1 MRGGGNKS
9 IKFGVNNMDLII
21 KNGTVVTD
29 SEIFKAD
36 IGISNGKIEL
46 VGQDLNDADQIIDAA
61 GQYVMP
67 GGLDVHVHLQLP
79 FCGTVSADDFETG
92 TKAAAAGG
100 ITTIIDYAIQSKGNT
115 LTEAVKLR
123 KKEADGK
130 VCVDYSL
137 HGGIT
142 DWNDRT
148 KSELKSLV
156 KEGIV
161 SYKMFMIYR
170 DQGWMSSD
178 SMLYQALEETKKLG
192 GIICVHAESVD
203 VLDHLIEKYHNPAD
217 MKKYGAYCHVLSRPN
232 FVEEEAIQR
241 AIKWAEVTGGR
252 LYIVHMSTGG
262 GANLVTAAKKRG
274 VEVFAETCPQYLL
287 LEDDLFKEENGH
299 LYGTCPQIKKKED
312 IDRLWDALGNG
323 EIDTIATDTCT
334 FDTKQKAMWE
344 GDFTKIPFGMP
355 GSELMMPLMYTFGVG
370 KGKINLN
377 QFVHY
382 QSTNPAK
389 IFGMYPEKGSLQVGT
404 DADILVFDPRKNV
417 TVDYQNLETNCDW
430 SPYQGQ
436 KLKGYPSTTILR
448 GKIVAKKGKF
458 TGKVGYGKFIKRKP
472 VVR

>member
-1 MRGGGNKS
+1 
-9 IKFGVNNMDLII
+9 MDLII

-29 SEIFKAD
+29 SETFKAD
-36 IGISNGKIEL
+36 IGISNGKIKII
-46 VGQDLNDADQIIDAA
+46 GQDLNGADQIIDAT

-79 FCGTVSADDFETG
+79 FCGTVSADDFVTG

-100 ITTIIDYAIQSKGNT
+100 ITTIVDFAIQSKGNT
-115 LTEAVKLR
+115 LTDTVKSR

-156 KEGIV
+156 EEGIV
-161 SYKMFMIYR
+161 SFKMFMIYR
-170 DQGWMSSD
+170 SEGWMSSD

-192 GIICVHAESVD
+192 GTILVHAESVD
-203 VLDHLIEKYHNPAD
+203 VLDYLVEKYHNPAD

-241 AIKWAEVTGGR
+241 AIKWTEVTGGR

-262 GANLVTAAKKRG
+262 GANLVIAAKKRG
-274 VEVFAETCPQYLL
+274 VEVFAETCPPYLL
-287 LEDDLFKEENGH
+287 LEDDLFKKEDGH

-355 GSELMMPLMYTFGVG
+355 GSELMMPLMYTYGVRE
-370 KGKINLN
+370 GKINLN

-389 IFGMYPEKGSLQVGT
+389 IFGMYPEKGSLQIGT

-430 SPYQGQ
+430 SPYQGW
-436 KLKGYPSTTILR
+436 KLKGYPYITILR
-448 GKIVAKKGKF
+448 GKIIAKDGRF
-458 TGKVGYGKFIKRKP
+458 TGDIGYGKFIKRKP

>member
-1 MRGGGNKS
+1 
-9 IKFGVNNMDLII
+9 MDLII

-29 SEIFKAD
+29 SETFKAD
-36 IGISNGKIEL
+36 IGISNGKIKII
-46 VGQDLNDADQIIDAA
+46 GQDLNGADQIIDAT

-79 FCGTVSADDFETG
+79 FCGTVSADDFITG

-100 ITTIIDYAIQSKGNT
+100 ITTIVDFAIQSKGNT
-115 LTEAVKLR
+115 LTDAVKSR
-123 KKEADGK
+123 KQEADGK

-156 KEGIV
+156 EEGIV
-161 SYKMFMIYR
+161 SFKMFMIYR
-170 DQGWMSSD
+170 SEGWMSSD

-192 GIICVHAESVD
+192 GTILVHAESVD
-203 VLDHLIEKYHNPAD
+203 VLDYMVEKYHNPAD

-241 AIKWAEVTGGR
+241 AIKWTEVTGGR

-262 GANLVTAAKKRG
+262 GANLVIAAKKRG
-274 VEVFAETCPQYLL
+274 IEVLAETCPQYLL
-287 LEDDLFKEENGH
+287 LEDDLFKKEDGH

-355 GSELMMPLMYTFGVG
+355 GSELMMPLMYTYGVRE
-370 KGKINLN
+370 GKINLN

-430 SPYQGQ
+430 SPYQGW
-436 KLKGYPSTTILR
+436 KLKGYPYITILR
-448 GKIVAKKGKF
+448 GKIIAKDGRF
-458 TGKVGYGKFIKRKP
+458 TGDIGYGKFIKRKP

>member
-1 MRGGGNKS
+1 
-9 IKFGVNNMDLII
+9 
-21 KNGTVVTD
+21 
-29 SEIFKAD
+29 
-36 IGISNGKIEL
+36 
-46 VGQDLNDADQIIDAA
+46 
-61 GQYVMP
+61 
-67 GGLDVHVHLQLP
+67 
-79 FCGTVSADDFETG
+79 
-92 TKAAAAGG
+92 
-100 ITTIIDYAIQSKGNT
+100 
-115 LTEAVKLR
+115 
-123 KKEADGK
+123 
-130 VCVDYSL
+130 
-137 HGGIT
+137 
-142 DWNDRT
+142 
-148 KSELKSLV
+148 
-156 KEGIV
+156 
-161 SYKMFMIYR
+161 
-170 DQGWMSSD
+170 
-178 SMLYQALEETKKLG
+178 MLYQALEETKKLG
-192 GIICVHAESVD
+192 GIILVHAESVD
-203 VLDHLIEKYHNPAD
+203 VLDYLVEKYHNPAD

-287 LEDDLFKEENGH
+287 LEDDLFKEKNGH

-312 IDRLWDALGNG
+312 IDRLWDALRDG

-355 GSELMMPLMYTFGVG
+355 GSELMMPLMYTYGVR

-377 QFVHY
+377 QFVYY

-404 DADILVFDPRKNV
+404 DADIIVLDPRKNV

-430 SPYQGQ
+430 SPYQGL
-436 KLKGYPSTTILR
+436 KLKGYPYVTILR
-448 GKIVAKKGKF
+448 GKVVAKDGRF
-458 TGKVGYGKFIKRKP
+458 TGNIGYGKFIKRKP

>member
-1 MRGGGNKS
+1 
-9 IKFGVNNMDLII
+9 MDLII

-29 SEIFKAD
+29 SETFKAD
-36 IGISNGKIEL
+36 IGISNGKIKII
-46 VGQDLNDADQIIDAA
+46 GQDLNGADQIIDAT

-79 FCGTVSADDFETG
+79 FCGTVSADDFVTG

-100 ITTIIDYAIQSKGNT
+100 ITTIVDFAIQSKENT
-115 LTEAVKLR
+115 LTDAVKSR
-123 KKEADGK
+123 KQEADGK

-156 KEGIV
+156 EEGIV
-161 SYKMFMIYR
+161 SFKMFMIYR
-170 DQGWMSSD
+170 SEGWMSSD

-192 GIICVHAESVD
+192 GTIMVHAESVD
-203 VLDHLIEKYHNPAD
+203 VLDYLVEKYHNPVD

-241 AIKWAEVTGGR
+241 AIKWTEVTGGR

-262 GANLVTAAKKRG
+262 GANLVIAAKKRG
-274 VEVFAETCPQYLL
+274 IEVLAETCPQYLL
-287 LEDDLFKEENGH
+287 LDDDLFKEKNGH

-323 EIDTIATDTCT
+323 EIDSIATDTCT

-355 GSELMMPLMYTFGVG
+355 GSELMMPLMYTYGVRE
-370 KGKINLN
+370 GKINLN

-430 SPYQGQ
+430 SPYQGW
-436 KLKGYPSTTILR
+436 KLKGYPYITILR
-448 GKIVAKKGKF
+448 GKIIAKNGRF
-458 TGKVGYGKFIKRKP
+458 TGDIGYGKFIKRKP

>member
-1 MRGGGNKS
+1 
-9 IKFGVNNMDLII
+9 MDLII

-29 SEIFKAD
+29 SETFKAD
-36 IGISNGKIEL
+36 IGISNGKIKII
-46 VGQDLNDADQIIDAA
+46 GQDLNGADQIIDAT

-79 FCGTVSADDFETG
+79 FCGTVSADDFITG

-100 ITTIIDYAIQSKGNT
+100 ITTIVDFAIQSKGNT
-115 LTEAVKLR
+115 LTDAVKSR
-123 KKEADGK
+123 KQEADGK

-156 KEGIV
+156 EEGIV
-161 SYKMFMIYR
+161 SFKMFMIYR
-170 DQGWMSSD
+170 SEGWMSSD

-192 GIICVHAESVD
+192 GTILVHAESVD
-203 VLDHLIEKYHNPAD
+203 VLDYMVEKYHNPAD
-217 MKKYGAYCHVLSRPN
+217 MKKYDAYCHVLSRPN

-241 AIKWAEVTGGR
+241 AIKWTEVTGGR

-262 GANLVTAAKKRG
+262 GANLVIAAKKRG
-274 VEVFAETCPQYLL
+274 IEVLAETCPQYLL
-287 LEDDLFKEENGH
+287 LEDDLFKKEDGH

-355 GSELMMPLMYTFGVG
+355 GSELMMPLMYTYGVRE
-370 KGKINLN
+370 GKINLN

-430 SPYQGQ
+430 SPYQGW
-436 KLKGYPSTTILR
+436 KLKGYPYITILR
-448 GKIVAKKGKF
+448 GKIIAKDGRF
-458 TGKVGYGKFIKRKP
+458 TGDIGYGKFIKRKP

>member
-1 MRGGGNKS
+1 
-9 IKFGVNNMDLII
+9 MDLII

-29 SEIFKAD
+29 SETIKAD
-36 IGISNGKIEL
+36 IGISNGKIDII
-46 VGQDLNDADQIIDAA
+46 GQNLDDASQIIDAT

-79 FCGTVSADDFETG
+79 FCGTVSADDFITG

-115 LTEAVKLR
+115 LTDAVNSR

-192 GIICVHAESVD
+192 GTICVHAESVD
-203 VLDHLIEKYHNPAD
+203 VLDHLVEKYHNPAD

-262 GANLVTAAKKRG
+262 GANLVTEAKKRG

-287 LEDDLFKEENGH
+287 LEDDLFKEDNGH

-312 IDRLWDALGNG
+312 IDRLWNALGDG

-334 FDTKQKAMWE
+334 FNTKQKAMWE

-355 GSELMMPLMYTFGVG
+355 GSELMMPLMYTFGVRED
-370 KGKINLN
+370 KMNLN

-389 IFGMYPEKGSLQVGT
+389 IFGMFPEKGSLQVGT

-448 GKIVAKKGKF
+448 GKIVAKEGKF
-458 TGKVGYGKFIKRKP
+458 TGNIGDGKFIKRKP

>member
-1 MRGGGNKS
+1 
-9 IKFGVNNMDLII
+9 MDLII

-29 SEIFKAD
+29 SETFKAD
-36 IGISNGKIEL
+36 IGISNGKIKII
-46 VGQDLNDADQIIDAA
+46 GQDLNDADQIIDAT

-67 GGLDVHVHLQLP
+67 SGLDVHVHLQLP
-79 FCGTVSADDFETG
+79 FCGTVSADDFITG

-100 ITTIIDYAIQSKGNT
+100 ITTIVDFAIQSKGNT
-115 LTEAVKLR
+115 LTDAVKSR
-123 KKEADGK
+123 KQEADGK

-156 KEGIV
+156 EEGIV
-161 SYKMFMIYR
+161 SFKMFMIYR
-170 DQGWMSSD
+170 SEGWMSSD

-192 GIICVHAESVD
+192 GTILVHAESVD
-203 VLDHLIEKYHNPAD
+203 VLDYMVEKYHNPAD

-241 AIKWAEVTGGR
+241 AIKWTEVTGGR

-262 GANLVTAAKKRG
+262 GTNLVIAAKKRG
-274 VEVFAETCPQYLL
+274 IEVLAETCPQYLL
-287 LEDDLFKEENGH
+287 LEDDLFKKEDGH

-355 GSELMMPLMYTFGVG
+355 GSELMMPLMYTYGVRE
-370 KGKINLN
+370 GKINLN

-430 SPYQGQ
+430 SPYQGW
-436 KLKGYPSTTILR
+436 KLKGYPYITILR
-448 GKIVAKKGKF
+448 GKIIAKDGRF
-458 TGKVGYGKFIKRKP
+458 TGDIGYGKFIKRKP

>member
-1 MRGGGNKS
+1 
-9 IKFGVNNMDLII
+9 
-21 KNGTVVTD
+21 
-29 SEIFKAD
+29 
-36 IGISNGKIEL
+36 
-46 VGQDLNDADQIIDAA
+46 
-61 GQYVMP
+61 
-67 GGLDVHVHLQLP
+67 
-79 FCGTVSADDFETG
+79 
-92 TKAAAAGG
+92 
-100 ITTIIDYAIQSKGNT
+100 
-115 LTEAVKLR
+115 
-123 KKEADGK
+123 
-130 VCVDYSL
+130 
-137 HGGIT
+137 
-142 DWNDRT
+142 
-148 KSELKSLV
+148 
-156 KEGIV
+156 
-161 SYKMFMIYR
+161 
-170 DQGWMSSD
+170 MSSD

-192 GIICVHAESVD
+192 GTICVHAESVD
-203 VLDHLIEKYHNPAD
+203 VLDYLVEKYHNPAD

-252 LYIVHMSTGG
+252 LYVVHMSTSG
-262 GANLVTAAKKRG
+262 GANLITAAKKRG

-287 LEDDLFKEENGH
+287 LEDDLFKKENGH

-312 IDRLWDALGNG
+312 IDRLWDALGDG

-355 GSELMMPLMYTFGVG
+355 GSELMMPLMYTFGVREG
-370 KGKINLN
+370 KMNLN

-417 TVDYQNLETNCDW
+417 TIDYQNLETNCDW

-436 KLKGYPSTTILR
+436 KLKGYPMTTILR
-448 GKIVAKKGKF
+448 GKIVAKEGRF
-458 TGKVGYGKFIKRKP
+458 TGNIGYGKFIKRKP

>member
-1 MRGGGNKS
+1 
-9 IKFGVNNMDLII
+9 MDLII

-29 SEIFKAD
+29 SETFKAD
-36 IGISNGKIEL
+36 IGISNGKIE
-46 VGQDLNDADQIIDAA
+46 VFGQDLDGASQIINAT

-92 TKAAAAGG
+92 TKGAAAGG
-100 ITTIIDYAIQSKGNT
+100 VTTIIDYAIQSKGNT
-115 LTEAVKLR
+115 LTEAVKSR

-130 VCVDYSL
+130 VCIDYSL

-142 DWNDRT
+142 DWNNRT

-170 DQGWMSSD
+170 NQGWMSSD

-192 GIICVHAESVD
+192 ATICVHAESVD
-203 VLDHLIEKYHNPAD
+203 VLDYLVEKYHNPGD
-217 MKKYGAYCHVLSRPN
+217 MSKYGAYCHVLSRPN

-274 VEVFAETCPQYLL
+274 VNVLAETCPQYLL
-287 LEDDLFKEENGH
+287 LEDDLFKNENGH

-312 IDRLWDALGNG
+312 IDRLWDALQDG

-334 FDTKQKAMWE
+334 FNTKQKAMWE

-370 KGKINLN
+370 EGKINLN

-404 DADILVFDPRKNV
+404 DADILMFDPRKNI
-417 TVDYQNLETNCDW
+417 TVDYKNLETNCDW
-430 SPYQGQ
+430 SPYQGW
-436 KLKGYPSTTILR
+436 KLKGYPSLTILR
-448 GKIVAKKGKF
+448 GNIIAKEGRF
-458 TGKVGYGKFIKRKP
+458 TGNIGYGKFIKRKP
-472 VVR
+472 TIR

>member
-1 MRGGGNKS
+1 
-9 IKFGVNNMDLII
+9 MDLII

-29 SEIFKAD
+29 SETIKAD
-36 IGISNGKIEL
+36 IGISNGKIDII
-46 VGQDLNDADQIIDAA
+46 GQNLDDASQIIDAT

-79 FCGTVSADDFETG
+79 FCGTVSADDFITG

-115 LTEAVKLR
+115 LTDAVNSR

-192 GIICVHAESVD
+192 GTICVHAESVD
-203 VLDHLIEKYHNPAD
+203 VLDHLVEKYHNPAD

-262 GANLVTAAKKRG
+262 GANLVTEAKKRG

-287 LEDDLFKEENGH
+287 LEDDLFKEDNGH

-312 IDRLWDALGNG
+312 IDRLWNALGDG

-334 FDTKQKAMWE
+334 FNTKQKAMWE

-355 GSELMMPLMYTFGVG
+355 GSELMMPLMYTFGVRED
-370 KGKINLN
+370 KMNLN

-382 QSTNPAK
+382 LSTNPAK

-448 GKIVAKKGKF
+448 GKIVAKEAKF
-458 TGKVGYGKFIKRKP
+458 TGNIGDGKFIKRKP

>member
-1 MRGGGNKS
+1 
-9 IKFGVNNMDLII
+9 MDLII

-29 SEIFKAD
+29 SETFKAD
-36 IGISNGKIEL
+36 IGISNGKIKII
-46 VGQDLNDADQIIDAA
+46 GQDLNGADQIIDAT

-79 FCGTVSADDFETG
+79 FCGTVSADDFVTG

-100 ITTIIDYAIQSKGNT
+100 ITTIVDFAIQSKGNT
-115 LTEAVKLR
+115 LTDTVKSR

-156 KEGIV
+156 EEGIV
-161 SYKMFMIYR
+161 SFKMFMIYR
-170 DQGWMSSD
+170 SEGWMSSD

-192 GIICVHAESVD
+192 GTIMVHAESVD
-203 VLDHLIEKYHNPAD
+203 VLDYLVEKYHNPVD

-241 AIKWAEVTGGR
+241 AIKWTEVTGGR

-262 GANLVTAAKKRG
+262 GANLVIAAKKRG
-274 VEVFAETCPQYLL
+274 IEVLAETCPQYLL
-287 LEDDLFKEENGH
+287 LDDDLFKEKNGH

-323 EIDTIATDTCT
+323 EIDSIATDTCT

-355 GSELMMPLMYTFGVG
+355 GSELMMPLMYTYGVRE
-370 KGKINLN
+370 GKINLN

-417 TVDYQNLETNCDW
+417 TVDYQHLETNCDW
-430 SPYQGQ
+430 SPYQGW
-436 KLKGYPSTTILR
+436 KLKGYPYITILR
-448 GKIVAKKGKF
+448 GKIIAKDGRF
-458 TGKVGYGKFIKRKP
+458 TGDIGYGKFIKRKP

>member
-1 MRGGGNKS
+1 
-9 IKFGVNNMDLII
+9 MDLII

-29 SEIFKAD
+29 SETFKAD
-36 IGISNGKIEL
+36 IGISNGKIKII
-46 VGQDLNDADQIIDAA
+46 GQDLNGADQIIDAT

-79 FCGTVSADDFETG
+79 FCGTVSADDFVTG

-100 ITTIIDYAIQSKGNT
+100 ITTIVDFAIQSKGNT
-115 LTEAVKLR
+115 LTDTVKSR

-156 KEGIV
+156 EEGIV
-161 SYKMFMIYR
+161 SFKMFMIYR
-170 DQGWMSSD
+170 SEGWMSSD

-192 GIICVHAESVD
+192 GTILVHAESVD
-203 VLDHLIEKYHNPAD
+203 VLDYLVEKYHNPAD

-241 AIKWAEVTGGR
+241 AIKWTEVTGGR

-262 GANLVTAAKKRG
+262 GANLVIAAKKRG
-274 VEVFAETCPQYLL
+274 VEVFAETCPPYLL
-287 LEDDLFKEENGH
+287 LEDDLFKKEDGH

-355 GSELMMPLMYTFGVG
+355 GSELMMPLMYTYGVRE
-370 KGKINLN
+370 GKINLN

-404 DADILVFDPRKNV
+404 EADILVFDPRKNV

-430 SPYQGQ
+430 SPYQGW
-436 KLKGYPSTTILR
+436 KLKGYPYITILR
-448 GKIVAKKGKF
+448 GKIIAKDGRF
-458 TGKVGYGKFIKRKP
+458 TGDIGYGKFIKRKP

>member
-1 MRGGGNKS
+1 
-9 IKFGVNNMDLII
+9 MDLII

-29 SEIFKAD
+29 SETFKAD
-36 IGISNGKIEL
+36 IGISNGKIKII
-46 VGQDLNDADQIIDAA
+46 GQDLNGADQIIDAT

-79 FCGTVSADDFETG
+79 FCGTVSADDFVTG

-100 ITTIIDYAIQSKGNT
+100 ITTIVDFAIQSKGNT
-115 LTEAVKLR
+115 LTDTVKSR

-156 KEGIV
+156 EEGIV
-161 SYKMFMIYR
+161 SFKMFMIYR
-170 DQGWMSSD
+170 SEGWMSSD

-192 GIICVHAESVD
+192 GTILVHAESVD
-203 VLDHLIEKYHNPAD
+203 VLDYLVEKYHNPAD

-241 AIKWAEVTGGR
+241 AIKWTEVTGGR

-262 GANLVTAAKKRG
+262 GANLVIAAKKRG
-274 VEVFAETCPQYLL
+274 VEVFAETCPPYLL
-287 LEDDLFKEENGH
+287 LEDDLFKKEDGH

-355 GSELMMPLMYTFGVG
+355 GSELMMPLMYTYGVRE
-370 KGKINLN
+370 GKINLN

-430 SPYQGQ
+430 SPYQGW
-436 KLKGYPSTTILR
+436 KLKGYPYITILR
-448 GKIVAKKGKF
+448 GKIIAKDGRF
-458 TGKVGYGKFIKRKP
+458 TGDIGYGKFIKRKP

>member
-1 MRGGGNKS
+1 M
-9 IKFGVNNMDLII
+9 MDLII
-21 KNGTVVTD
+21 KDGTVVTD
-29 SEIFKAD
+29 SETFKAD
-36 IGISNGKIEL
+36 IGISYGKIEI
-46 VGQDLNDADQIIDAA
+46 VGQDLNAADQIIDAT
-61 GQYVMP
+61 GKYVMP

-79 FCGTVSADDFETG
+79 FCGTVSADDFVTG

-115 LTEAVKLR
+115 LTDAVKSR

-156 KEGIV
+156 AEGIV

-170 DQGWMSSD
+170 NEGWMSSD

-203 VLDHLIEKYHNPAD
+203 VLDYLVEKYHNPED

-232 FVEEEAIQR
+232 CVEEEAIQR
-241 AIKWAEVTGGR
+241 AIKWTEVTGGR

-262 GANLVTAAKKRG
+262 GADLVIAAKKRG
-274 VEVFAETCPQYLL
+274 VDVIAETCPQYLL
-287 LEDDLFKEENGH
+287 LEDDLFKKENGH

-312 IDRLWDALGNG
+312 NDRLWDALRDG
-323 EIDTIATDTCT
+323 EIDTVATDTCT

-355 GSELMMPLMYTFGVG
+355 GSELMMPLIYTYGVRTG
-370 KGKINLN
+370 KLNLN

-382 QSTNPAK
+382 LSTNPAK

-430 SPYQGQ
+430 SPYQEW
-436 KLKGYPSTTILR
+436 KLKGYPHITILR
-448 GKIVAKKGKF
+448 GKIVAKEGRF
-458 TGKVGYGKFIKRKP
+458 TGNVGYGKFIKRKP
-472 VVR
+472 VIR

>member
-1 MRGGGNKS
+1 
-9 IKFGVNNMDLII
+9 MDLII

-29 SEIFKAD
+29 SETFKAD
-36 IGISNGKIEL
+36 IGISNGKIEI
-46 VGQDLNDADQIIDAA
+46 VGQDLNGADQIIDAT

-79 FCGTVSADDFETG
+79 FCGTVSADDFVTG

-100 ITTIIDYAIQSKGNT
+100 ITTIVDFAIQSKGNT
-115 LTEAVKLR
+115 LTDAVKSR

-192 GIICVHAESVD
+192 GTIMVHAESVD
-203 VLDHLIEKYHNPAD
+203 VLDYLVEKYHNPVD

-241 AIKWAEVTGGR
+241 AIKWTEVTGGR

-262 GANLVTAAKKRG
+262 GANLVIAAKKRG
-274 VEVFAETCPQYLL
+274 VEVLAETCPQYLL
-287 LEDDLFKEENGH
+287 LEDDLFKEKNGH
-299 LYGTCPQIKKKED
+299 LYGTCPQIKKKKD

-323 EIDTIATDTCT
+323 EIDTMATDTCT
-334 FDTKQKAMWE
+334 FDTNQKAMWE

-355 GSELMMPLMYTFGVG
+355 GSELMMPLMYTYGVRE
-370 KGKINLN
+370 GKINLN

-389 IFGMYPEKGSLQVGT
+389 IFGMYPDKGSLQVGT

-417 TVDYQNLETNCDW
+417 TIDYQNLETNCDW

-448 GKIVAKKGKF
+448 GKIVAKEGRF
-458 TGKVGYGKFIKRKP
+458 TGNIGYGKFIKRKP

>member
-1 MRGGGNKS
+1 M
-9 IKFGVNNMDLII
+9 MDLII
-21 KNGTVVTD
+21 KDGTVVTD
-29 SEIFKAD
+29 SETFKAD
-36 IGISNGKIEL
+36 IGISNGKIAV
-46 VGQDLNDADQIIDAA
+46 VGQDLNAADQIIDAT
-61 GQYVMP
+61 GKYVMP

-79 FCGTVSADDFETG
+79 FCGTVSADDFVTG
-92 TKAAAAGG
+92 TKAAATGG

-115 LTEAVKLR
+115 LTDAVKSR

-156 KEGIV
+156 AEGIV

-170 DQGWMSSD
+170 NEGWMSSD

-203 VLDHLIEKYHNPAD
+203 VLDYLVEKYHNPED

-232 FVEEEAIQR
+232 CVEEEAIQR
-241 AIKWAEVTGGR
+241 AIKWTEVTGGR

-262 GANLVTAAKKRG
+262 GADLVIAAKKRG
-274 VEVFAETCPQYLL
+274 VDVIAETCPQYLL
-287 LEDDLFKEENGH
+287 LEDDLFKKENGH

-312 IDRLWDALGNG
+312 NDRLWDALRDG
-323 EIDTIATDTCT
+323 EIDTVATDTCT
-334 FDTKQKAMWE
+334 FDTKQKEMWE

-355 GSELMMPLMYTFGVG
+355 GSELMMPLMYTYGVRE
-370 KGKINLN
+370 GKINLN

-382 QSTNPAK
+382 LSTNPAK

-417 TVDYQNLETNCDW
+417 TVDHQNLETNCDW
-430 SPYQGQ
+430 SPYQGW
-436 KLKGYPSTTILR
+436 KLKGYPHITILR
-448 GKIVAKKGKF
+448 GKIVAKEGRF
-458 TGKVGYGKFIKRKP
+458 TGNVGYGKFIKRKP
-472 VVR
+472 VIR

>member
-1 MRGGGNKS
+1 
-9 IKFGVNNMDLII
+9 MDLII

-29 SEIFKAD
+29 SETFKAD
-36 IGISNGKIEL
+36 IGISNGKIEII
-46 VGQDLNDADQIIDAA
+46 GQDLNGADQIIDAT

-79 FCGTVSADDFETG
+79 FCGTVSADDFITG

-100 ITTIIDYAIQSKGNT
+100 ITTIVDFAIQSKGNT
-115 LTEAVKLR
+115 LTDAVKSR

-170 DQGWMSSD
+170 NEGWMSSD

-192 GIICVHAESVD
+192 GTIMVHAESVD
-203 VLDHLIEKYHNPAD
+203 VLDYLVEKYHNPAD

-241 AIKWAEVTGGR
+241 AIKWTEVTGGR

-262 GANLVTAAKKRG
+262 GANLVKAAKKRG

-287 LEDDLFKEENGH
+287 LEDDLFKKENGH
-299 LYGTCPQIKKKED
+299 LYGTCPQIKKEED
-312 IDRLWDALGNG
+312 INRLWEALGNG

-355 GSELMMPLMYTFGVG
+355 GSELMIPLTYSYGVR
-370 KGKINLN
+370 KRKINLN

-417 TVDYQNLETNCDW
+417 TIDYQNLETNCDW
-430 SPYQGQ
+430 SPYQGW
-436 KLKGYPSTTILR
+436 KLKGYPNTTILR
-448 GKIVAKKGKF
+448 GKIIAKDGRF
-458 TGKVGYGKFIKRKP
+458 TGNIGYGKFIKRKP

>member
-1 MRGGGNKS
+1 
-9 IKFGVNNMDLII
+9 MDLMI

-29 SEIFKAD
+29 SETIKAD
-36 IGISNGKIEL
+36 IGILNGKIEI
-46 VGQDLNDADQIIDAA
+46 VGQDLSGAGQTIDAT
-61 GQYVMP
+61 GKYVMP

-79 FCGTVSADDFETG
+79 FCGTISADDFESG

-115 LTEAVKLR
+115 LTDAVKSR
-123 KKEADGK
+123 KKEANGK

-142 DWNDRT
+142 DWNVNT

-170 DQGWMSSD
+170 SEGWMSSD

-192 GIICVHAESVD
+192 GTICVHAESVD
-203 VLDHLIEKYHNPAD
+203 VLDYLVKKYHNPTD

-262 GANLVTAAKKRG
+262 GANLVASAKKRG
-274 VEVFAETCPQYLL
+274 VEIFAETCPQYLL
-287 LEDDLFKEENGH
+287 LEDNLFKKENGH

-312 IDRLWDALGNG
+312 NDRLWDALGDG

-370 KGKINLN
+370 EGKINLN
-377 QFVHY
+377 QFVNY

-404 DADILVFDPRKNV
+404 DADILVFDPKKNV
-417 TVDYQNLETNCDW
+417 TVDYQNMETNCDW

-436 KLKGYPSTTILR
+436 MLKGYPSTTILR
-448 GKIVAKKGKF
+448 GKIVAKEGRF
-458 TGKVGYGKFIKRKP
+458 TGNIGYGKFIKRKP
-472 VVR
+472 FVR